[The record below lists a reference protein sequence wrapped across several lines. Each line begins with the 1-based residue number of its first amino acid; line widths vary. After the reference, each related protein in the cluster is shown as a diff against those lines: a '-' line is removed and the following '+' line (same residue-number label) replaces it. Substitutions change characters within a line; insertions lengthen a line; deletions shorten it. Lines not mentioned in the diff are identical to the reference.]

1 MRKGIV
7 MGKAWINFNIPKGE
21 KFTGPK
27 WVTFAVMAAATIAVW
42 NYSSRIPGV
51 GPTLTKAKAFI
62 RKTVG
67 A

>member
-1 MRKGIV
+1 

-27 WVTFAVMAAATIAVW
+27 WLTFAVMGAATLAVW
-42 NYSSRIPGV
+42 NYSGRIPV
-51 GPTLTKAKAFI
+51 IGPYAVKAKAFV
-62 RKTVG
+62 RKVVG